1 MLRQE
6 DGKSQEYQHAHHS
19 PKKEG
24 YTEAEEKQ
32 GPLSTDVDCVCGFV
46 PVSCLIQYKLQ
57 FNS

>member
-6 DGKSQEYQHAHHS
+6 DGKSQENQHAHHS

-46 PVSCLIQYKLQ
+46 PVSCLI
-57 FNS
+57 